1 MKPKEQGMVE
11 QTLNLNLEIEKERR
25 ATKGRREKREHL
37 LNVPGSVL
45 KTFI

>member
-25 ATKGRREKREHL
+25 ATEGRREKQEHSV
-37 LNVPGSVL
+37 NVPGSVS
-45 KTFI
+45 KTSI